1 MSYPSELMYGLRSI
15 DGVSHASFKIPA
27 QTTNAISPNGQIR
40 FSLPSNSIVDLRK
53 CKMVFNV
60 ATTGT
65 GNTRVPELHALVQR
79 YQITA
84 GGVPI
89 SQGCANAHVLLQ
101 ALKIVHREDE
111 GDVVEEKPEIY
122 RDRTPLLGTD
132 LSGVQETY
140 SAQNDATMFELSLGT
155 FFDSCEPRM
164 ISTDLLPQVEVELFL
179 NSSAVVCSSA
189 GAALGD
195 YATDT
200 ANAITG
206 DGTKDASFT
215 ISNYSLIAPCYSVMD
230 GMYEAMLDAVIQR
243 QEYLPIAFRE
253 YYSYSDAFT
262 GTFQGSNG
270 SSCLNRLIGVF
281 RKNGSNTQGAPV
293 LVQGYKTGLA
303 VNANGVGAKLQSFE
317 HSGEKYVSKALNFT
331 APMDVLPTMSRLVN
345 NSDAGSAAGTATEFT
360 SGYPK
365 LVWRVNSVSLP
376 NFNVPVPQFYG
387 ITKRCFDVDKTM
399 SKSLVEYLNN
409 RFVIAINLGLPN
421 DSVRVKT
428 GLNMRGSSSTI
439 RLETPDTTN
448 LETTNT
454 PDLLVFMDTTA
465 ELRIGAGKQ
474 LAVIN

>member
-27 QTTNAISPNGQIR
+27 QTTNDLTANAQVR

-53 CKMVFNV
+53 CRMVFNV
-60 ATTGT
+60 TTAGT
-65 GNTRVPELHALVQR
+65 GNTRLGELHSLIQR
-79 YQITA
+79 YSIMA

-101 ALKIVHREDE
+101 ALKIIHPHDE
-111 GDVVEEKPEIY
+111 GDVVDGHPEIY
-122 RDRTPLLGTD
+122 RERSSTLGYD
-132 LSGVQETY
+132 LSGASEVY
-140 SAQNDATMFELSLGT
+140 AQGDATMFELSLGP
-155 FFDSCEPRM
+155 FFDTAEPRM
-164 ISTDLLPQVEVELFL
+164 ISTDLLPQIEIELFL
-179 NSSAVVCSSA
+179 NSNNVIISSA
-189 GAALGD
+189 GATLGD
-195 YATDT
+195 YSGSAGLFTT
-200 ANAITG
+200 
-206 DGTKDASFT
+206 DGTKDAT
-215 ISNYSLIAPCYSVMD
+215 YTLTNYSLIAPCYSLMD

-253 YYSYSDAFT
+253 YYSYSDTFT

-281 RKNGSNTQGAPV
+281 RLSTATDQGAPV
-293 LVQGYKTGLA
+293 LVQGYKDDGSVA
-303 VNANGVGAKLQSFE
+303 SGVGSQLQSSA

-331 APMDVLPTMSRLVN
+331 SPMTTLPDVE
-345 NSDAGSAAGTATEFT
+345 DSAAHSA
-360 SGYPK
+360 GYPK

-387 ITKRCFDVDKTM
+387 VTKRAFDVDKTM
-399 SKSLVEYLNN
+399 AKSMVEYLNN
-409 RFVIAINLGLPN
+409 RYVIAINLGLPN

-439 RLETPDTTN
+439 RLETPATTN
-448 LETTNT
+448 FKN
-454 PDLLVFMDTTA
+454 DLNLQVFMDTTC
-465 ELRIGAGKQ
+465 ELRVGVGKQ

>member
-27 QTTNAISPNGQIR
+27 QTTNDISPNGQIR
-40 FSLPSNSIVDLRK
+40 FALPSNSIVDLRK

-65 GNTRVPELHALVQR
+65 GNVRIPELHALVQR

-101 ALKIVHREDE
+101 ALKIVHPHDE
-111 GDVVEEKPEIY
+111 ADVVEGKCEIY
-122 RDRTPLLGTD
+122 RERSALLGLD
-132 LSGVQETY
+132 LSGNQEDY
-140 SAQNDATMFELSLGT
+140 SGQNDATMFELSLGT
-155 FFDSCEPRM
+155 FFQSCEPRM
-164 ISTDLLPQVEVELFL
+164 ISTDLLPQIEVELFL
-179 NSSAVVCSSA
+179 NSASVVCSSA
-189 GAALGD
+189 GAVLGD

-200 ANAITG
+200 ANTFTG
-206 DGTKDASFT
+206 DGSNDGSYT

-243 QEYLPIAFRE
+243 QEYLPVAFRE
-253 YYSYSDAFT
+253 YYAYTDAFT

-281 RKNGSNTQGAPV
+281 RKNGANTQGAPV
-293 LVQGYKTGLA
+293 LVQGYKSGMSD
-303 VNANGVGAKLQSFE
+303 NANGVGSELQSSA

-331 APMDVLPTMSRLVN
+331 APMAVLPQVAVRT
-345 NSDAGSAAGTATEFT
+345 DGTASGTETTFT

-376 NFNVPVPQFYG
+376 NFNVPLPQFYG
-387 ITKRCFDVDKTM
+387 ITKRAFDVDKTM
-399 SKSLVEYLNN
+399 AKSLVEYLNN
-409 RFVIAINLGLPN
+409 RFVIGINLGLPN

-448 LETTNT
+448 LQTSST

>member
-27 QTTNAISPNGQIR
+27 QTTNDISPNGQIR
-40 FSLPSNSIVDLRK
+40 FALPSNSIVDLRK

-65 GNTRVPELHALVQR
+65 GNTRLGELISLIQR

-89 SQGCANAHVLLQ
+89 SQGCANAHVLAQ
-101 ALKIVHREDE
+101 ALRIVHPHDE
-111 GDVVEEKPEIY
+111 GDVVEGHPEIY
-122 RDRTPLLGTD
+122 RERSSVLGYD
-132 LSGVQETY
+132 LSGQSETY

-155 FFDSCEPRM
+155 FFDTCEPRM
-164 ISTDLLPQVEVELFL
+164 ISTDLLPQIEVELFL
-179 NSSAVVCSSA
+179 NSASVVCSSA
-189 GAALGD
+189 GARLGD
-195 YATDT
+195 YAGDT
-200 ANAITG
+200 ALLFTG
-206 DGTKDASFT
+206 EGSNDASYT
-215 ISNYSLIAPCYSVMD
+215 ISNYSMIAPCYSVMD

-243 QEYLPIAFRE
+243 QEYLPVAFRE
-253 YYSYSDAFT
+253 YYAYTDAFT

-281 RKNGSNTQGAPV
+281 RKNGANTQGAPV
-293 LVQGYKTGLA
+293 LVQGYKSGLSD
-303 VNANGVGAKLQSFE
+303 NANGVGSELQSSN

-331 APMDVLPTMSRLVN
+331 APMDTLPMVST
-345 NSDAGSAAGTATEFT
+345 AAGTGTGTATTFT

-376 NFNVPVPQFYG
+376 NFNVPLPQFYG
-387 ITKRCFDVDKTM
+387 VTKRAFDVDKTM
-399 SKSLVEYLNN
+399 AKSLVEYLNN

-439 RLETPDTTN
+439 RLETPDSTN